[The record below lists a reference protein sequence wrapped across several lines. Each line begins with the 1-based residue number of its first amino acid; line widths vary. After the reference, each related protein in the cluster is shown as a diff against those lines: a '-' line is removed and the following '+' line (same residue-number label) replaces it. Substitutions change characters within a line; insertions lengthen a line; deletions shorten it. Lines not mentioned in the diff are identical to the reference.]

1 MIVMLIS
8 DKEKDER
15 GYIVKYSKDL
25 AGKWTEESWK
35 MRQCETFEDLEAVV
49 TEGLRYDLICVDITM
64 KGALDL
70 TKELR
75 RISPTSYIILIASPK
90 ISPVIYMKPSIGAE
104 SLMLKPLTKQQIEEV
119 LEEAIST
126 YVERFYESDEKKVF
140 VVENKGERK
149 LIDYKSIFFFE
160 SRDKR
165 VFVNTG
171 VEEYGF
177 YDTLDQLE
185 QQLSEAFIRCHR
197 SFLINKEKI
206 SHVYLSQNRILLKSD
221 FEIPL
226 SRTYKPS
233 LKDFMKSRC

>member
-25 AGKWTEESWK
+25 ASKWTDENWK
-35 MRQCETFEDLEAVV
+35 MCQCETFEELEALV

-75 RISPTSYIILIASPK
+75 RISPSSYIILIASPK

-126 YVERFYESDEKKVF
+126 YADRFYHSDEKKVF

-149 LIDYKSIFFFE
+149 LIDYNSIFFFE

-171 VEEYGF
+171 AEEYGF

-185 QQLSEAFIRCHR
+185 QQLSEVFIRCHR
-197 SFLINKEKI
+197 SFLVNKEKI
-206 SHVYLSQNRILLKSD
+206 SDVYLSQNRILLKSD

-233 LKDFMKSRC
+233 LKEFMNSRT